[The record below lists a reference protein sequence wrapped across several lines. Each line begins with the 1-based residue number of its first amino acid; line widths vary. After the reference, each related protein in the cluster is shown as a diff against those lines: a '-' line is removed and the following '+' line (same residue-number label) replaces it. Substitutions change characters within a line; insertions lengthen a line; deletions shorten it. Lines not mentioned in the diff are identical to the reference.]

1 MNIAELKISEMN
13 DLELRGALYLLI
25 GKVKNRLQ
33 LEQITE
39 LIRPLIEENG
49 ADEAD
54 WWEELSAE
62 QQADVTAS
70 IGETEDPTKW
80 TTNEDVRKMSRQ
92 WLSA

>member
-62 QQADVTAS
+62 QQADVTTS

-92 WLSA
+92 WLRT

>member
-62 QQADVTAS
+62 QQADVTTS